1 MKEFFMGLIVKWILS
16 EVAQGGAE
24 KLAQKL
30 KEIAIPWID
39 TQRDELIARLKR
51 EAALT
56 STPIDDAVVRA
67 VELFL
72 GQLIPDVL
80 KKK

>member
-1 MKEFFMGLIVKWILS
+1 MGLIVKWILS